1 MTDQGGQPCR
11 PNSIAGKEMADQAQE
26 VDGRARADLPR
37 GLFGMMAVLVTATV
51 IAILYFARE
60 VFVPITLAVL
70 LSFLLAP
77 AVRWLRRLRVG
88 RVTAVGFTV
97 LFAFTAIA
105 GFAAVVG
112 SEVSSLAQQLP
123 EYRYNLQTKIRS
135 LPGIVPGGGVFRRA
149 TEMFRELSLEL
160 SRAETQG
167 APESTRSAGGA
178 SEPQPTKPISVQVVE
193 PEPGPLQ
200 IVQSIIGPLLQPMAA
215 GGLVVVFVVMILLER
230 EDLRD
235 RLLRLA
241 GRRDLHRTTEAMNDA
256 AQRIS
261 RYLVSQ
267 LVVNISCGLPIGIG
281 LTLIGIPNA
290 ALWGILVVLLRFI
303 PYLGI
308 VIAAAFPLALAI
320 AVSPDWM
327 LLAWTALLFVCI
339 ELVVANLVEPLVYG
353 GTTGLSPVALIAA
366 ATFWTWLWGPI
377 GLLLSTPMTVCL
389 VVLGRHVPQLQFLNV
404 MLGNEPVLTP
414 VETFY
419 QRILANDPEEVTEQ
433 AEEFAK
439 NSSLSQFF
447 DEVAIPALARAQADS
462 DRSVLSFED
471 RATFATAIESMVE
484 NLLEDEDAAAA
495 PEHAAGP
502 KPAGFSGVVCVAG
515 RNELDQAAALLL
527 VNVLHLERHIDIGT
541 PLSADALSA
550 DIAHLPFFKDASV
563 VCLSLIS
570 TSSPAR
576 ARFLVR
582 RIRRRAPQA
591 HILVG
596 FWGSLTRE
604 VAAEEMAR
612 ATSAQAVVFSLREAV
627 ATIELYADS
636 GKDPRQRNLTAN
648 EDLASDCGE
657 LSRCEWTGRSL
668 AKLAFCEAMLAARC
682 VEHQVEAAA
691 IDAFAGHLHAE
702 YRMLEQ
708 LLE

>member
-1 MTDQGGQPCR
+1 VT
-11 PNSIAGKEMADQAQE
+11 KMADQAPE
-26 VDGRARADLPR
+26 FDGRARAELPR
-37 GLFGMMAVLVTATV
+37 GMFGMMAVLVTATV

-60 VFVPITLAVL
+60 VFVPITLAIL

-88 RVTAVGFTV
+88 RVTAVGFTAM
-97 LFAFTAIA
+97 LAFMAIA
-105 GFAAVVG
+105 GFAAVVVG
-112 SEVSSLAQQLP
+112 EISSLAQQLP

-135 LPGIVPGGGVFRRA
+135 LPGMVPGGGVYRRA
-149 TEMFRELSLEL
+149 TEMFRELSTEL
-160 SRAETQG
+160 SRVGTQG
-167 APESTRSAGGA
+167 AAESPRSATGA
-178 SEPQPTKPISVQVVE
+178 PEPQPVKPMPVQVVE
-193 PEPGPLQ
+193 AEPGPLQ
-200 IVQSIIGPLLQPMAA
+200 IVESIIGPLLQPMAA
-215 GGLVVVFVVMILLER
+215 GGLVIVFVIMILLER

-261 RYLVSQ
+261 RYLLSQ

-320 AVSPDWM
+320 AVDPGWM
-327 LLAWTALLFVCI
+327 LLVWTALLIVCI

-389 VVLGRHVPQLQFLNV
+389 VVLGRHVPQLQFLDV

-419 QRILANDPEEVTEQ
+419 QRVLANDPEEATEQ

-439 NSSLSQFF
+439 NSSLSKFF

-462 DRSVLSFED
+462 DRGVLSFGD
-471 RATFATAIESMVE
+471 RARFASAIECMVE

-502 KPAGFSGVVCVAG
+502 KPEGFSGIVCVAG

-527 VNVLHLERHIDIGT
+527 VNVLRLERHIDIGA

-550 DIAHLPFFKDASV
+550 DTAYLPFFKDASV

-582 RIRRRAPQA
+582 RIRRRAPRA
-591 HILVG
+591 RILVG
-596 FWGSLTRE
+596 FWGSRTRE
-604 VAAEEMAR
+604 AVSEEIAR
-612 ATSAQAVVFSLREAV
+612 AISVQAVAFSLRDA
-627 ATIELYADS
+627 ATTIDSLLTIESA
-636 GKDPRQRNLTAN
+636 P
-648 EDLASDCGE
+648 ASV
-657 LSRCEWTGRSL
+657 
-668 AKLAFCEAMLAARC
+668 A
-682 VEHQVEAAA
+682 
-691 IDAFAGHLHAE
+691 
-702 YRMLEQ
+702 
-708 LLE
+708 

>member
-1 MTDQGGQPCR
+1 
-11 PNSIAGKEMADQAQE
+11 MADQPAE
-26 VDGRARADLPR
+26 VDGRIRPELPS

-51 IAILYFARE
+51 VAILYFARE
-60 VFVPITLAVL
+60 VFVPITLAIL

-88 RVTAVGFTV
+88 RITAVTLTV
-97 LFAFTAIA
+97 MVAVMAIA
-105 GFAAVVG
+105 GFAAVVVG
-112 SEVSSLAQQLP
+112 EVSSLAQQLP
-123 EYRYNLQTKIRS
+123 EYQYNLDTKIRS
-135 LPGIVPGGGVFRRA
+135 FPGMIPGGGIFRRA
-149 TEMFRELSLEL
+149 TNTLRELGKEL
-160 SRAETQG
+160 SKAETQG
-167 APESTRSAGGA
+167 AVESSRSATGT
-178 SEPQPTKPISVQVVE
+178 SEPQPAKPIPVQVVE
-193 PEPGPLQ
+193 PELGPLQ

-215 GGLVVVFVVMILLER
+215 GGLVIVFVIMILLER

-241 GRRDLHRTTEAMNDA
+241 GRRDLPRTTEAMNDA

-261 RYLVSQ
+261 RYLLSQ

-320 AVSPDWM
+320 AVAPDWM
-327 LLAWTALLFVCI
+327 LLVWTALLFGGI
-339 ELVVANLVEPLVYG
+339 ELVVANLVEPLVYR
-353 GTTGLSPVALIAA
+353 GTTGLSSVALIAA

-389 VVLGRHVPQLQFLNV
+389 VVLGRYVPQLQFLNV

-419 QRILANDPEEVTEQ
+419 QRILANDPEEATEQ

-439 NSSLSQFF
+439 NSSLTEFF

-462 DRSVLSFED
+462 DRGVLALGD
-471 RATFATAIESMVE
+471 RATFERAIASMVE
-484 NLLEDEDAAAA
+484 NLSEDQDATA
-495 PEHAAGP
+495 PPE
-502 KPAGFSGVVCVAG
+502 PASDSEPEGSSGIVCVAG
-515 RNELDQAAALLL
+515 RNELDEAAARLL
-527 VNVLHLERHIDIGT
+527 VNVLRLERRTAIGP

-550 DIAHLPFFKDASV
+550 NTAYLPLLKDASV

-582 RIRRRAPQA
+582 RIRRRAPRA
-591 HILVG
+591 YILVG
-596 FWGSLTRE
+596 FWGSPTRE
-604 VAAEEMAR
+604 IAAEEIAR
-612 ATSAQAVVFSLREAV
+612 ASSAQAVAFSLRDAV
-627 ATIELYADS
+627 ATIDS
-636 GKDPRQRNLTAN
+636 MLTMGRAP
-648 EDLASDCGE
+648 ASV
-657 LSRCEWTGRSL
+657 T
-668 AKLAFCEAMLAARC
+668 
-682 VEHQVEAAA
+682 
-691 IDAFAGHLHAE
+691 
-702 YRMLEQ
+702 
-708 LLE
+708 

>member
-1 MTDQGGQPCR
+1 
-11 PNSIAGKEMADQAQE
+11 MADPAAE
-26 VDGRARADLPR
+26 FNGRIRSELPP

-60 VFVPITLAVL
+60 VIVPITLAVL

-77 AVRWLRRLRVG
+77 AVRWLRRWRVG
-88 RVTAVGFTV
+88 RITAVVLTV
-97 LFAFTAIA
+97 TVAFLAIA
-105 GFAAVVG
+105 GFAAVIVG
-112 SEVSSLAQQLP
+112 EVSSLAQQLP
-123 EYRYNLQTKIRS
+123 EYQYNLDTKIRS
-135 LPGIVPGGGVFRRA
+135 FPGMVPGGGIFRRA
-149 TEMFRELSLEL
+149 SKMLRELGKEL

-167 APESTRSAGGA
+167 AAQSAPSATGA
-178 SEPQPTKPISVQVVE
+178 SELQPAKPMPVQVIE

-215 GGLVVVFVVMILLER
+215 GGLVIVFVIMILLER

-261 RYLVSQ
+261 RYLLSQ
-267 LVVNISCGLPIGIG
+267 LVVNLSCGWPIGLG

-320 AVSPDWM
+320 AVAPDWM
-327 LLAWTALLFVCI
+327 LFVWTALLFVGI
-339 ELVVANLVEPLVYG
+339 ELVVANFVEPLVYG
-353 GTTGLSPVALIAA
+353 GSTGLSSVALIAA

-389 VVLGRHVPQLQFLNV
+389 VVLGRHVSQLQFLNV

-419 QRILANDPEEVTEQ
+419 QRILANDPEEATEQ

-439 NSSLSQFF
+439 NNSLTEFF
-447 DEVAIPALARAQADS
+447 DEVAIPALARAQTDS
-462 DRSVLSFED
+462 DRGVLPFED
-471 RATFATAIESMVE
+471 RATFESAIASMVE
-484 NLLEDEDAAAA
+484 DLLDDDDTTAP

-502 KPAGFSGVVCVAG
+502 KGECLSGIVCVAG
-515 RNELDQAAALLL
+515 RNELDEAAALLL
-527 VNVLHLERHIDIGT
+527 VNVLRLERHIDIGA
-541 PLSADALSA
+541 PLPADALSA
-550 DIAHLPFFKDASV
+550 DTAYLPLFKNASV

-582 RIRRRAPQA
+582 RIRRRAPRAQ
-591 HILVG
+591 ILVG
-596 FWGSLTRE
+596 FWGSPTRE

-612 ATSAQAVVFSLREAV
+612 VISVQAVVFSLRDAV
-627 ATIELYADS
+627 ATIDS
-636 GKDPRQRNLTAN
+636 MPTMERAP
-648 EDLASDCGE
+648 
-657 LSRCEWTGRSL
+657 
-668 AKLAFCEAMLAARC
+668 AR
-682 VEHQVEAAA
+682 VT
-691 IDAFAGHLHAE
+691 
-702 YRMLEQ
+702 
-708 LLE
+708 

>member
-1 MTDQGGQPCR
+1 M
-11 PNSIAGKEMADQAQE
+11 
-26 VDGRARADLPR
+26 L
-37 GLFGMMAVLVTATV
+37 AVLVTATV
-51 IAILYFARE
+51 IATLYFARE
-60 VFVPITLAVL
+60 VFVPITLAIL

-77 AVRWLRRLRVG
+77 AVRALRRLRVG
-88 RVTAVGFTV
+88 RVTAVGFTA
-97 LFAFTAIA
+97 LFAFIA
-105 GFAAVVG
+105 LAAFAAVVVG
-112 SEVSSLAQQLP
+112 EVSSLAQQLP
-123 EYRYNLQTKIRS
+123 EYRYNLETKIRS
-135 LPGIVPGGGVFRRA
+135 LPALVPGGGVFRRA
-149 TEMFRELSLEL
+149 TETFRELSKEF
-160 SRAETQG
+160 SRAGTQV
-167 APESTRSAGGA
+167 AAESTPSATGA
-178 SEPQPTKPISVQVVE
+178 SEPPPAKPIPVQLVE

-215 GGLVVVFVVMILLER
+215 GGLVIVFVIMILLER
-230 EDLRD
+230 ADLRD

-261 RYLVSQ
+261 RYLLSQ

-281 LTLIGIPNA
+281 LTLIGVPNA
-290 ALWGILVVLLRFI
+290 ALWGILVVLLRFV

-320 AVSPDWM
+320 AVAPDWM
-327 LLAWTALLFVCI
+327 LFVWTALLFLGI

-353 GTTGLSPVALIAA
+353 GTTGLSSVALIAA

-377 GLLLSTPMTVCL
+377 GLLLSTPLTVCL

-419 QRILANDPEEVTEQ
+419 QRILANDPEEATEQ

-439 NSSLSQFF
+439 NSSLIEFF

-462 DRSVLSFED
+462 DRGVLQLEA
-471 RATFATAIESMVE
+471 RATFERAIATMVE
-484 NLLEDEDAAAA
+484 NLSEDEDAIAA

-502 KPAGFSGVVCVAG
+502 KPEGLSGIVCVAG
-515 RNELDQAAALLL
+515 RNELDEAAAFLLG
-527 VNVLHLERHIDIGT
+527 NVLRLERHVDIGV
-541 PLSADALSA
+541 PLPADALSA
-550 DIAHLPFFKDASV
+550 DTAYLPLFENASV

-582 RIRRRAPQA
+582 RIRRRAPRA

-596 FWGSLTRE
+596 FWASPTRE

-612 ATSAQAVVFSLREAV
+612 VISVQAVAFSLREAV
-627 ATIELYADS
+627 D
-636 GKDPRQRNLTAN
+636 
-648 EDLASDCGE
+648 
-657 LSRCEWTGRSL
+657 
-668 AKLAFCEAMLAARC
+668 
-682 VEHQVEAAA
+682 A
-691 IDAFAGHLHAE
+691 IDPIVSMEGEPASVA
-702 YRMLEQ
+702 
-708 LLE
+708 

>member
-1 MTDQGGQPCR
+1 
-11 PNSIAGKEMADQAQE
+11 MADQAPE
-26 VDGRARADLPR
+26 FDGRARADVPR
-37 GLFGMMAVLVTATV
+37 GVFGMMAVLVTATV

-60 VFVPITLAVL
+60 VFVPITLAIL

-77 AVRWLRRLRVG
+77 AVRLLRRLRVG

-97 LFAFTAIA
+97 LLAFMAIA
-105 GFAAVVG
+105 GFAAVVVG
-112 SEVSSLAQQLP
+112 EVSSLAQQLP
-123 EYRYNLQTKIRS
+123 EYRYNLETKIRS
-135 LPGIVPGGGVFRRA
+135 LPGMVPGGGVYRRA
-149 TEMFRELSLEL
+149 TEIFRELSKEL
-160 SRAETQG
+160 SRAEGQG
-167 APESTRSAGGA
+167 AGESTRSA
-178 SEPQPTKPISVQVVE
+178 SEAFEPPPAKPMPVQVIE

-200 IVQSIIGPLLQPMAA
+200 LVQSIVGPLLQPMAA
-215 GGLVVVFVVMILLER
+215 GGLVVVFVIMILLER

-256 AQRIS
+256 TQRIS

-290 ALWGILVVLLRFI
+290 ALWGILVVLLRFV

-320 AVSPDWM
+320 AVAPGWM
-327 LLAWTALLFVCI
+327 LFVWTALMFVCI

-353 GTTGLSPVALIAA
+353 GTTGLSSVALIAA
-366 ATFWTWLWGPI
+366 ATFWTWLWGPV

-414 VETFY
+414 METFY
-419 QRILANDPEEVTEQ
+419 QRILANDPEEATEQ

-447 DEVAIPALARAQADS
+447 DEVAIPALATAQADS
-462 DRSVLSFED
+462 DRGVLSFED
-471 RATFATAIESMVE
+471 RATFASAIESMVE

-495 PEHAAGP
+495 AAPEPAAAR
-502 KPAGFSGVVCVAG
+502 KPDGFPIVCVAG
-515 RNELDQAAALLL
+515 RNELDGAAALLL
-527 VNVLHLERHIDIGT
+527 VNVLRLEHIGIGP
-541 PLSADALSA
+541 PLSAGALSA
-550 DIAHLPFFKDASV
+550 DMAHLPLFKEASV

-582 RIRRRAPQA
+582 RIRRRAPRAQ
-591 HILVG
+591 ILVG
-596 FWGSLTRE
+596 FWGSPTRE
-604 VAAEEMAR
+604 VGAEEMAR
-612 ATSAQAVVFSLREAV
+612 ATAAQAVAFSLSDAV
-627 ATIELYADS
+627 ATIGSMLMTE
-636 GKDPRQRNLTAN
+636 KTP
-648 EDLASDCGE
+648 ASV
-657 LSRCEWTGRSL
+657 T
-668 AKLAFCEAMLAARC
+668 
-682 VEHQVEAAA
+682 
-691 IDAFAGHLHAE
+691 
-702 YRMLEQ
+702 
-708 LLE
+708 

>member
-1 MTDQGGQPCR
+1 
-11 PNSIAGKEMADQAQE
+11 MADQAPE
-26 VDGRARADLPR
+26 SDGRARPDLPR
-37 GLFGMMAVLVTATV
+37 GVVGMLAVLVTATV
-51 IAILYFARE
+51 IATLYFARE
-60 VFVPITLAVL
+60 VFVPITLAIL

-77 AVRWLRRLRVG
+77 AVRALRRLRVG
-88 RVTAVGFTV
+88 RVTAVGFTA
-97 LFAFTAIA
+97 LFAFIA
-105 GFAAVVG
+105 LAAFAAVVVG
-112 SEVSSLAQQLP
+112 EVSSLAQQLP
-123 EYRYNLQTKIRS
+123 EYRYNLETKIRS
-135 LPGIVPGGGVFRRA
+135 LPTLVPGGGVFRRA
-149 TEMFRELSLEL
+149 TEMFRELSKEL
-160 SRAETQG
+160 SRAGTQV
-167 APESTRSAGGA
+167 AAERTPSATGA
-178 SEPQPTKPISVQVVE
+178 SGPPPGKPIPVQVVE

-215 GGLVVVFVVMILLER
+215 GGLVIVFVIMILLER

-261 RYLVSQ
+261 RYLLSQ

-281 LTLIGIPNA
+281 LTLIGVPNA
-290 ALWGILVVLLRFI
+290 ALWGILVVLLRFV

-320 AVSPDWM
+320 AVAPDWM
-327 LLAWTALLFVCI
+327 LFVWAALLFLGI

-353 GTTGLSPVALIAA
+353 GTTGLSSVALIAA

-377 GLLLSTPMTVCL
+377 GLLLSTPLTVCL

-419 QRILANDPEEVTEQ
+419 QRILANDPEEATEQ

-439 NSSLSQFF
+439 NSSLIEFF
-447 DEVAIPALARAQADS
+447 DEVAIPALARAQTDS
-462 DRSVLSFED
+462 DRGVLQLEA
-471 RATFATAIESMVE
+471 RATFERAIATMVE
-484 NLLEDEDAAAA
+484 NLSEDEDAIAA
-495 PEHAAGP
+495 PEHSAGP
-502 KPAGFSGVVCVAG
+502 KPEGLSGIVCVAG
-515 RNELDQAAALLL
+515 RNELDEAAACLLG
-527 VNVLHLERHIDIGT
+527 NVLRLERHVDIGV
-541 PLSADALSA
+541 PLPADALSA
-550 DIAHLPFFKDASV
+550 DTAYLPLFENASV

-582 RIRRRAPQA
+582 RIRRRAPRA

-596 FWGSLTRE
+596 FWGSPTRE

-612 ATSAQAVVFSLREAV
+612 VISVQAVAFSLREAV
-627 ATIELYADS
+627 D
-636 GKDPRQRNLTAN
+636 
-648 EDLASDCGE
+648 
-657 LSRCEWTGRSL
+657 
-668 AKLAFCEAMLAARC
+668 
-682 VEHQVEAAA
+682 A
-691 IDAFAGHLHAE
+691 IDPIVSMEGAPV
-702 YRMLEQ
+702 
-708 LLE
+708 

>member
-1 MTDQGGQPCR
+1 
-11 PNSIAGKEMADQAQE
+11 MADQAPE
-26 VDGRARADLPR
+26 FDGHTHSDLPP
-37 GLFGMMAVLVTATV
+37 GMFGMMAVLVTATI

-60 VFVPITLAVL
+60 VFIPITLAVL

-88 RVTAVGFTV
+88 RITAVAFTV
-97 LFAFTAIA
+97 MVACMAIT
-105 GFAAVVG
+105 GFAAVIVG
-112 SEVSSLAQQLP
+112 EVSSLAQQLP
-123 EYRYNLQTKIRS
+123 EYQYNLDAKIRS
-135 LPGIVPGGGVFRRA
+135 FPGMVPGGGIFRRA
-149 TEMFRELSLEL
+149 TQTLRELGKEL
-160 SRAETQG
+160 SKAGTQG
-167 APESTRSAGGA
+167 AAESAPSATSG
-178 SEPQPTKPISVQVVE
+178 SEPQPAKPIPVQVVE

-200 IVQSIIGPLLQPMAA
+200 IVQGIVGPLLQPMAA
-215 GGLVVVFVVMILLER
+215 GGLVIVFVIMILLER

-261 RYLVSQ
+261 RYLMSQ
-267 LVVNISCGLPIGIG
+267 LVVNISCGLPIGLG

-320 AVSPDWM
+320 AVAPDWM
-327 LLAWTALLFVCI
+327 LLVWTALLFAGI

-353 GTTGLSPVALIAA
+353 GTTGLSSVALIAA

-404 MLGNEPVLTP
+404 MLGSEPVLTP

-419 QRILANDPEEVTEQ
+419 QRILANDPEEATEQ

-439 NSSLSQFF
+439 NSSLTEFF
-447 DEVAIPALARAQADS
+447 DEVAVPALARAQADS
-462 DRSVLSFED
+462 DRGVLSLED
-471 RATFATAIESMVE
+471 RATFQRAIAAMIE
-484 NLLEDEDAAAA
+484 NLLEDEDATTA
-495 PEHAAGP
+495 PGHAAGP
-502 KPAGFSGVVCVAG
+502 KPEALSGVVCVAG
-515 RNELDQAAALLL
+515 RNELDEAAALLL
-527 VNVLHLERHIDIGT
+527 VNVLRLERHIDIGA
-541 PLSADALSA
+541 PLSPDALSA
-550 DIAHLPFFKDASV
+550 DTAYLPLFKDAAV

-582 RIRRRAPQA
+582 RIRRRAPRAQ
-591 HILVG
+591 ILVG
-596 FWGSLTRE
+596 FWGSPTRE
-604 VAAEEMAR
+604 VSAEEMAR
-612 ATSAQAVVFSLREAV
+612 ASSVQAVAFSLRDAV
-627 ATIELYADS
+627 ATIDS
-636 GKDPRQRNLTAN
+636 
-648 EDLASDCGE
+648 
-657 LSRCEWTGRSL
+657 
-668 AKLAFCEAMLAARC
+668 MLLITERTP
-682 VEHQVEAAA
+682 VSVN
-691 IDAFAGHLHAE
+691 
-702 YRMLEQ
+702 
-708 LLE
+708 

>member
-1 MTDQGGQPCR
+1 
-11 PNSIAGKEMADQAQE
+11 MADQAPE
-26 VDGRARADLPR
+26 FDGRARANLPR
-37 GLFGMMAVLVTATV
+37 GMFGMMAVLVTATV

-60 VFVPITLAVL
+60 VFVPITLAIL

-88 RVTAVGFTV
+88 RVTAVGFTAM
-97 LFAFTAIA
+97 LAFMAIA
-105 GFAAVVG
+105 GFAAVVVG
-112 SEVSSLAQQLP
+112 EISSLAQQLP

-135 LPGIVPGGGVFRRA
+135 LPGMVPGGGVYRRA
-149 TEMFRELSLEL
+149 TEMFRELSTEL
-160 SRAETQG
+160 SRVGTQG
-167 APESTRSAGGA
+167 AAESPRSATGA
-178 SEPQPTKPISVQVVE
+178 PEPQPVKPMPVQVVE
-193 PEPGPLQ
+193 AEPGPLQ
-200 IVQSIIGPLLQPMAA
+200 IVESIIGPLLQPMAA
-215 GGLVVVFVVMILLER
+215 GGLVIVFVIMILLER

-261 RYLVSQ
+261 RYLLSQ

-320 AVSPDWM
+320 AVDPGWM
-327 LLAWTALLFVCI
+327 LLVWTALLIVCI

-419 QRILANDPEEVTEQ
+419 QRVLANDPEEATEQ

-439 NSSLSQFF
+439 NSLLSEFF

-462 DRSVLSFED
+462 DRGALSFED
-471 RATFATAIESMVE
+471 RATFASAIECMVE

-495 PEHAAGP
+495 SEHAAGP
-502 KPAGFSGVVCVAG
+502 KPEGFSGIVCVAG

-527 VNVLHLERHIDIGT
+527 VNVLRLERRIDIGA

-550 DIAHLPFFKDASV
+550 DTAYFPFFKDASV

-582 RIRRRAPQA
+582 RIRRRAPRA
-591 HILVG
+591 RILVG
-596 FWGSLTRE
+596 FWGSRTRE
-604 VAAEEMAR
+604 AVSEEMAR
-612 ATSAQAVVFSLREAV
+612 AISVQAVAFSLRDAV
-627 ATIELYADS
+627 TTIDALLTIERA
-636 GKDPRQRNLTAN
+636 P
-648 EDLASDCGE
+648 ASV
-657 LSRCEWTGRSL
+657 
-668 AKLAFCEAMLAARC
+668 A
-682 VEHQVEAAA
+682 
-691 IDAFAGHLHAE
+691 
-702 YRMLEQ
+702 
-708 LLE
+708 

>member
-1 MTDQGGQPCR
+1 
-11 PNSIAGKEMADQAQE
+11 MADQAAE
-26 VDGRARADLPR
+26 VDGRIRPELPR
-37 GLFGMMAVLVTATV
+37 GLFGMMAVLVMAAV

-77 AVRWLRRLRVG
+77 AVRLLRRFRAG
-88 RVTAVGFTV
+88 RITAVILTV
-97 LFAFTAIA
+97 SVAFLAIA
-105 GFAAVVG
+105 AFAAVVVG
-112 SEVSSLAQQLP
+112 EVSSLAQQLP
-123 EYRYNLQTKIRS
+123 AYQYNLETKIRS
-135 LPGIVPGGGVFRRA
+135 FPGMVSGGGIFRRA
-149 TEMFRELSLEL
+149 SKMLRELGKEL

-167 APESTRSAGGA
+167 AAESTRSATTA
-178 SEPQPTKPISVQVVE
+178 SEPQPAKPIPVQLAE

-200 IVQSIIGPLLQPMAA
+200 IVQGIIGPLLQPMAA
-215 GGLVVVFVVMILLER
+215 GGLVIVFVIMILLER

-261 RYLVSQ
+261 RYLLSQ

-320 AVSPDWM
+320 AVAPDWM
-327 LLAWTALLFVCI
+327 LFVWTALLFVGI

-353 GTTGLSPVALIAA
+353 GSTGLSPVALIAA

-389 VVLGRHVPQLQFLNV
+389 VVLGRHVPQLQFFNV

-419 QRILANDPEEVTEQ
+419 QRILANDPEEATEQ

-439 NSSLSQFF
+439 NRSLSEFF

-462 DRSVLSFED
+462 DRGVLPFEG
-471 RATFATAIESMVE
+471 RTTFHSAIASMVE
-484 NLLEDEDAAAA
+484 NLLEDEDASAA
-495 PEHAAGP
+495 PEHAARP
-502 KPAGFSGVVCVAG
+502 KPEALSRLVCVAG
-515 RNELDQAAALLL
+515 RNELDEAAALLL
-527 VNVLHLERHIDIGT
+527 VNVLRLERYIDIGA
-541 PLSADALSA
+541 PLSAEALSA
-550 DIAHLPFFKDASV
+550 DTAYLPLFKDASV

-570 TSSPAR
+570 TSSAAR

-582 RIRRRAPQA
+582 RIRRRAPRAQ
-591 HILVG
+591 ILVG
-596 FWGSLTRE
+596 FWGSPTRE

-612 ATSAQAVVFSLREAV
+612 ATSVEAV
-627 ATIELYADS
+627 A
-636 GKDPRQRNLTAN
+636 
-648 EDLASDCGE
+648 C
-657 LSRCEWTGRSL
+657 SL
-668 AKLAFCEAMLAARC
+668 RKA
-682 VEHQVEAAA
+682 VNA
-691 IDAFAGHLHAE
+691 IDS
-702 YRMLEQ
+702 MLSMERAPASASG
-708 LLE
+708 LTSSAASE

>member
-1 MTDQGGQPCR
+1 
-11 PNSIAGKEMADQAQE
+11 MADQAPE
-26 VDGRARADLPR
+26 FDGRARANLPR
-37 GLFGMMAVLVTATV
+37 GMFGMMAVLVTATV

-60 VFVPITLAVL
+60 VFVPITLAIL

-88 RVTAVGFTV
+88 RVTAVGFTAM
-97 LFAFTAIA
+97 LAFMAIA
-105 GFAAVVG
+105 GFAAVVVG
-112 SEVSSLAQQLP
+112 EISSLAQQLP

-135 LPGIVPGGGVFRRA
+135 LPGMVPGGGVYRRA
-149 TEMFRELSLEL
+149 TEMFRELSTEL
-160 SRAETQG
+160 SRVGTQG
-167 APESTRSAGGA
+167 AAESPRSATGA
-178 SEPQPTKPISVQVVE
+178 PEPQPVKPMPVQVVE
-193 PEPGPLQ
+193 AEPGPLQ
-200 IVQSIIGPLLQPMAA
+200 IVESIIGPLLQPMAA
-215 GGLVVVFVVMILLER
+215 GGLVIVFVIMILLER

-261 RYLVSQ
+261 RYLLSQ

-320 AVSPDWM
+320 AVDPGWM
-327 LLAWTALLFVCI
+327 LLVWTALLIVCI

-419 QRILANDPEEVTEQ
+419 QRVLANDPEEATEQ

-439 NSSLSQFF
+439 NSLLSEFF

-462 DRSVLSFED
+462 DRGALSFED
-471 RATFATAIESMVE
+471 RATFASAIECMVE

-502 KPAGFSGVVCVAG
+502 RPEGFSGIVCVAG

-527 VNVLHLERHIDIGT
+527 VNVLRLERRIDIGA

-550 DIAHLPFFKDASV
+550 DTAYFPFFKDASV

-582 RIRRRAPQA
+582 RIRRRAPRA
-591 HILVG
+591 RILVG
-596 FWGSLTRE
+596 FWGSRTRE
-604 VAAEEMAR
+604 AVSEEIAR
-612 ATSAQAVVFSLREAV
+612 AISVQAVAFSLRDA
-627 ATIELYADS
+627 ATTIDSLLTIESA
-636 GKDPRQRNLTAN
+636 P
-648 EDLASDCGE
+648 ASV
-657 LSRCEWTGRSL
+657 
-668 AKLAFCEAMLAARC
+668 A
-682 VEHQVEAAA
+682 
-691 IDAFAGHLHAE
+691 
-702 YRMLEQ
+702 
-708 LLE
+708 

>member
-1 MTDQGGQPCR
+1 
-11 PNSIAGKEMADQAQE
+11 MADQAEE
-26 VDGRARADLPR
+26 VDARVRADPPR
-37 GLFGMMAVLVTATV
+37 GLFGMMAVLVTAAV

-60 VFVPITLAVL
+60 VFVPITLAIL

-112 SEVSSLAQQLP
+112 GEVSSLAQQLP

-135 LPGIVPGGGVFRRA
+135 LPGIVPGGGVFHRA
-149 TEMFRELSLEL
+149 TEMFRELSKEL

-167 APESTRSAGGA
+167 APESTRSVSGA
-178 SEPQPTKPISVQVVE
+178 SEPQPTKPIPVQVVE
-193 PEPGPLQ
+193 PELGPLQ

-215 GGLVVVFVVMILLER
+215 GGLVVVFVIMILLER

-261 RYLVSQ
+261 RYLLSQ

-290 ALWGILVVLLRFI
+290 ALWGILVILLRFI

-327 LLAWTALLFVCI
+327 LLVWTALLFVCI

-353 GTTGLSPVALIAA
+353 GTTGLSSVALIAA

-404 MLGNEPVLTP
+404 MLGTEPVLTP

-419 QRILANDPEEVTEQ
+419 QRILANDPEEATEQ

-439 NSSLSQFF
+439 NSSLSEFF
-447 DEVAIPALARAQADS
+447 DVVAIPALARAQADS
-462 DRSVLSFED
+462 DRGALSFED
-471 RATFATAIESMVE
+471 RATFVRAIAAMVE
-484 NLLEDEDAAAA
+484 DLLENEDAAAA
-495 PEHAAGP
+495 PELSAGP
-502 KPAGFSGVVCVAG
+502 KPVGLSGIVCVAG
-515 RNELDQAAALLL
+515 RNELDEAAALLL
-527 VNVLHLERHIDIGT
+527 VNVLRLERHIDIGA

-550 DIAHLPFFKDASV
+550 DTAYLPYFKDASV

-576 ARFLVR
+576 ARSLVR
-582 RIRRRAPQA
+582 RIRRRAPRA

-596 FWGSLTRE
+596 FWGSRTRE
-604 VAAEEMAR
+604 VASEEMAR
-612 ATSAQAVVFSLREAV
+612 AISVQAVAFSLHDAV
-627 ATIELYADS
+627 AMIESMMAM
-636 GKDPRQRNLTAN
+636 GRAP
-648 EDLASDCGE
+648 ASV
-657 LSRCEWTGRSL
+657 
-668 AKLAFCEAMLAARC
+668 A
-682 VEHQVEAAA
+682 
-691 IDAFAGHLHAE
+691 
-702 YRMLEQ
+702 
-708 LLE
+708 